1 MREIPWISA
10 QQLTELNWNKTTKV
24 LPCVRV
30 RQRFK
35 GFSHPT
41 SECLDLSFFFLKKKL
56 RSCTTV

>member
-41 SECLDLSFFFLKKKL
+41 SECLDLSFF
-56 RSCTTV
+56 